1 MVGNASANDS
11 RRRARPPRDPVTPRK
26 RSVTVPAHR
35 RVIVALLDGWEN
47 QGMTEPVVRVTL
59 LEQSLPD
66 KITAAMQVRRIAL
79 QPNVMGGAHHH
90 NGPVFGAIETGSVV
104 FQVHG
109 GLETTLRAGDVFYEP
124 EDVLIDRFDATS
136 EGVTF
141 LGYFLSGPGESP
153 ELIPGLPS
161 A

>member
-1 MVGNASANDS
+1 
-11 RRRARPPRDPVTPRK
+11 
-26 RSVTVPAHR
+26 
-35 RVIVALLDGWEN
+35 
-47 QGMTEPVVRVTL
+47 MTEPVVRVTL

-66 KITAAMQVRRIAL
+66 KVTAAMQVRRITL
-79 QPNVMGGAHHH
+79 QPNVVGGPHHH

-104 FQVHG
+104 FQVNG
-109 GLETTLRAGDVFYEP
+109 GPESILRSGEVFYEP
-124 EDVLIDRFDATS
+124 ADVLIDRFDATS

-153 ELIPGLPS
+153 ELTSGPPS